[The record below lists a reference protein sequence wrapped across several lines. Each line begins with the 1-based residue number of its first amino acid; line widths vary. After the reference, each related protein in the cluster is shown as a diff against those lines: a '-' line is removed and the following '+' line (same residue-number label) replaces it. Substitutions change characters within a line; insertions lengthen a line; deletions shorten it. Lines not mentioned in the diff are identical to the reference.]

1 MTSGKLSENN
11 PSFSSLTSDDLAVDD
26 HEALPDAE
34 KDAHVRPALPGV
46 TGAAPA
52 LVAICKH

>member
-1 MTSGKLSENN
+1 MASY